1 MPLRHVGPPFDQ
13 FLATAEAVAQA
24 RPEVD
29 LAMAREVFYEAA
41 ILLDDGLAL
50 DGLDEHDASA
60 VVAGLC
66 VDLVAKD
73 PGAAVRARSQATLE
87 DPGDLHDPDGV
98 SAAYLVAVAIF
109 QL

>member
-1 MPLRHVGPPFDQ
+1 MAPSTVEPPFDQ

-29 LAMAREVFYEAA
+29 LEMAREVFHEAA
-41 ILLDDGLAL
+41 TLLHNGLAL
-50 DGLDEHDASA
+50 DGLDAHDASA

-73 PGAAVRARSQATLE
+73 PGAAIRARSQATLE
-87 DPGDLHDPDGV
+87 VPADLHDPEGV
-98 SAAYLVAVAIF
+98 SAAYLIAAAIL